1 MVRAIF
7 FDFYSV
13 WLPDTIQG
21 LLNEVLA
28 ADPADN
34 AEMAKMVDHYYHGT
48 VSNTKLAEAFRF
60 KLQRS
65 DIDDNSLTLNESSI
79 SPHVTEFMRNLHGH
93 FVKLGVL
100 ANLGSMEL
108 ELLQKFNAKQQ
119 LFEVIVGPLS
129 LGSSQQLLSTEVFN
143 KTLQLV
149 GEKAANCVVVS
160 GHDDYLQ
167 FASSLGMVPVKFDG
181 MTNLSMTLEQI
192 LAKDLPSSVG
202 PA

>member
-28 ADPADN
+28 ADPSDSAG
-34 AEMAKMVDHYYHGT
+34 MVKMVDHYYHGT
-48 VSNTKLAEAFRF
+48 VGIQKLAEAFRF

-65 DIDDNSLTLNESSI
+65 DIDEATLTLNESSI
-79 SPHVTEFMRNLHGH
+79 SPHVTEFMRGLHGH

-149 GEKAANCVVVS
+149 GEQPASSLVVS

-167 FASSLGMVPVKFDG
+167 FAASLGMVPVKFDG
-181 MTNLSMTLEQI
+181 MANLSQTIEQL
-192 LAKDLPSSVG
+192 LAKDLPSSVS
-202 PA
+202 